1 MKGKKIF
8 YIVLL
13 IIMIAVIGIFISN
26 LNTKPI
32 ENQNTNTMANI
43 QKNESVMNNTNI
55 ETNNNSNTTIK
66 KREMQKVTADM
77 NNIFDIKEKM
87 FIQQTSDV
95 YLNLKQYEGKTV
107 RLQGFIY
114 NYIDTEWK
122 NQEYHYV
129 MRTTPGCCG
138 NDGSAGFEIV
148 WDKEYPKDN
157 EWVEA
162 IGVIKSVDEGD
173 YMGTIPVLYLTSLE
187 VKQERGADFVT
198 Q

>member
-32 ENQNTNTMANI
+32 EKQNTNTIANI
-43 QKNESVMNNTNI
+43 QKNGSTTSNTNI
-55 ETNNNSNTTIK
+55 ETKNNSNTTIK

-87 FIQQTSDV
+87 FIEQINDI
-95 YLNLKQYEGKTV
+95 YFNLKEYEGKTI
-107 RLQGFIY
+107 RIEGFMY
-114 NYIDTEWK
+114 SYIDKEWK

-129 MRTTPGCCG
+129 MRMTPGCCG

-148 WDKEYPKDN
+148 WDKEYPEDN

-173 YMGTIPVLYLTSLE
+173 YMGTIPVLYLTSLK